1 MLLLSLVAAMS
12 DTVKF
17 TGLLDPHKVI
27 IKQFFP
33 SYLATDD
40 KKKRREIAKRA
51 AERVANEVGITL
63 PSERTKLTNV
73 CGSSCDL
80 HALCHGAN
88 TAARRVSLTFYTTVS
103 CGSRLPISSG
113 MAF

>member
-12 DTVKF
+12 DIVKF

-40 KKKRREIAKRA
+40 KKKRREIAKCA
-51 AERVANEVGITL
+51 AKRVANEVSITS
-63 PSERTKLTNV
+63 PSERTKLTNLRDLYLL
-73 CGSSCDL
+73 CD
-80 HALCHGAN
+80 GAN
-88 TAARRVSLTFYTTVS
+88 TAVCRPSLTSCTIVL

>member
-1 MLLLSLVAAMS
+1 MLSLIAAMS

-17 TGLLDPHKVI
+17 TGPLDPHKVI

-51 AERVANEVGITL
+51 AE
-63 PSERTKLTNV
+63 
-73 CGSSCDL
+73 
-80 HALCHGAN
+80 
-88 TAARRVSLTFYTTVS
+88 
-103 CGSRLPISSG
+103 
-113 MAF
+113 